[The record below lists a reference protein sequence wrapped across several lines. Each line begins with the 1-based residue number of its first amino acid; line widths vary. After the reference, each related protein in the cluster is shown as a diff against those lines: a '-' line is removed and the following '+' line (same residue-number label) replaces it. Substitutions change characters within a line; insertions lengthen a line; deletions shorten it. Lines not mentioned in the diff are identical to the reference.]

1 MDDSQEQLPTIDT
14 WILEQLNIHVYSPCI
29 PQRQEPLDCY
39 MPSHVGYAL
48 RCQEVPAIDGIMQAA
63 VPGAAPRQIQREDGV
78 AWVYDRDVVTT
89 WRLPDLRAAYEAF
102 ESALARETVWIAIE
116 AFLDANPDIEQCDDL
131 MVLQRFRDYLSH
143 LGSQQV
149 TVTTSSLVQDM
160 LAAYRELGPGI
171 EPFSCSPHTGGFVA
185 EFVRSRECFFRES
198 GRQPYI
204 GATFA
209 HCEIPYRTAELNV
222 ELHFTWSPPLLHFH
236 DLRNAVYEGDH
247 FSLQPF
253 IAAVDQYHPICSRA
267 LPPTAEF
274 YIGPTEPWLNW
285 DDTLQS
291 LQGIVPHQR
300 ACEEGALRL
309 DAYTIPLHVMAI
321 LTKHFAG
328 DVRLET
334 VVRCT
339 VPLTVKRRPDQC
351 AEEDDRI
358 ASPPLRT
365 MASQTL
371 ERDECRSG
379 RRNRALCESGE
390 DSSPSRK
397 SHRTSATPSHLM
409 IPAAKSSWQLPM
421 PRSRPLRACSAAEE
435 DKENT
440 PRDSPSNMK
449 ELSEQLKRKAEEGR
463 SRASSPLLRMDAL
476 SLARLYDS
484 ARLDVQEQR
493 SSAPQS
499 PLSPTAWSSNNPYRV
514 FQAREVRTGET
525 PYSPLRAMDER
536 LAYVYAADVGIGM
549 VGTGMGERERW
560 PSFQSD
566 L

>member
-1 MDDSQEQLPTIDT
+1 M
-14 WILEQLNIHVYSPCI
+14 
-29 PQRQEPLDCY
+29 
-39 MPSHVGYAL
+39 
-48 RCQEVPAIDGIMQAA
+48 
-63 VPGAAPRQIQREDGV
+63 
-78 AWVYDRDVVTT
+78 
-89 WRLPDLRAAYEAF
+89 
-102 ESALARETVWIAIE
+102 
-116 AFLDANPDIEQCDDL
+116 
-131 MVLQRFRDYLSH
+131 
-143 LGSQQV
+143 
-149 TVTTSSLVQDM
+149 
-160 LAAYRELGPGI
+160 
-171 EPFSCSPHTGGFVA
+171 
-185 EFVRSRECFFRES
+185 
-198 GRQPYI
+198 
-204 GATFA
+204 
-209 HCEIPYRTAELNV
+209 
-222 ELHFTWSPPLLHFH
+222 
-236 DLRNAVYEGDH
+236 
-247 FSLQPF
+247 
-253 IAAVDQYHPICSRA
+253 
-267 LPPTAEF
+267 
-274 YIGPTEPWLNW
+274 
-285 DDTLQS
+285 
-291 LQGIVPHQR
+291 
-300 ACEEGALRL
+300 RL

>member
-1 MDDSQEQLPTIDT
+1 MDDSQEHLPTIDT

-29 PQRQEPLDCY
+29 PQRHEPLDCY
-39 MPSHVGYAL
+39 TPSHVGYAV

-63 VPGAAPRQIQREDGV
+63 VPGAAPRQIPREDGV

-89 WRLPDLRAAYEAF
+89 WRLPDAF
-102 ESALARETVWIAIE
+102 ESALARETVFIAIE
-116 AFLDANPDIEQCDDL
+116 AFLDEYPDIDQCNDIA
-131 MVLQRFRDYLSH
+131 VLQLFRDYLSH

-160 LAAYRELGPGI
+160 LAAYRELGPDI

-185 EFVRSRECFFRES
+185 DFVRSRECFFRES

-300 ACEEGALRL
+300 ACDEGALRL

-321 LTKHFAG
+321 LTRYFAG

-351 AEEDDRI
+351 AEADDRI

-371 ERDECRSG
+371 EHDECRSG

-390 DSSPSRK
+390 DSPPPIK
-397 SHRTSATPSHLM
+397 SHRTSATTSRLT
-409 IPAAKSSWQLPM
+409 IPADKASWRLPV

-435 DKENT
+435 DRENT
-440 PRDSPSNMK
+440 RSASPSNMK

-463 SRASSPLLRMDAL
+463 SRAPSPLLRMDAL
-476 SLARLYDS
+476 SLARLYDNDRGN
-484 ARLDVQEQR
+484 AHEQQD
-493 SSAPQS
+493 SAPQS

-514 FQAREVRTGET
+514 FRAREVGTEEMQ
-525 PYSPLRAMDER
+525 YSR
-536 LAYVYAADVGIGM
+536 
-549 VGTGMGERERW
+549 
-560 PSFQSD
+560 
-566 L
+566 

>member
-1 MDDSQEQLPTIDT
+1 MDDTREQLPTIDT

-48 RCQEVPAIDGIMQAA
+48 RCQDVPAIDGIMQAA
-63 VPGAAPRQIQREDGV
+63 VPGAAPRQIQRGDGV

-89 WRLPDLRAAYEAF
+89 WRLPDAF

-143 LGSQQV
+143 LGSQPV

-421 PRSRPLRACSAAEE
+421 PRSRPLRECSAAEE

-536 LAYVYAADVGIGM
+536 LAYVYA
-549 VGTGMGERERW
+549 
-560 PSFQSD
+560 
-566 L
+566 